1 MDVPAQP
8 RALAPDDER
17 GLGVGLEPDEP
28 VDDVG
33 AGPLQLARPDDV
45 RLLVEA
51 GLDLDQDDD
60 LLAALGRPDQ
70 RRTIGE
76 SPLVR

>member
-1 MDVPAQP
+1 M
-8 RALAPDDER
+8 
-17 GLGVGLEPDEP
+17 GLEADQP

-33 AGPLQLARPDDV
+33 TGTFELARPDDV

-60 LLAALGRPDQ
+60 LLATLGGPDE
-70 RRTIGE
+70 RLDDR
-76 SPLVR
+76 